1 MTKFDDELTNGNF
14 IISYCNKCHRFVWPP
29 SDIVTYVI
37 KLPPGRKEVSMVKS
51 LNILKKRIIIFV

>member
-1 MTKFDDELTNGNF
+1 MVILSSVIVINVIGL
-14 IISYCNKCHRFVWPP
+14 YGHHL
-29 SDIVTYVI
+29 DIVTYVI